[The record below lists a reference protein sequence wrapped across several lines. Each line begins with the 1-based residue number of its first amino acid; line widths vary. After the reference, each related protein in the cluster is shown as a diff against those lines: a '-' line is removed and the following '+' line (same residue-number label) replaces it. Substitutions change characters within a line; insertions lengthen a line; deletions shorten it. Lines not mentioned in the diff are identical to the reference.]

1 MSVER
6 KVQVSAVS
14 RTLRWAY
21 SSFTYCCGWLK
32 RGFDSGRVVNATL
45 GVESAVGGRRWLG
58 VMGLGRRDG
67 GATVGVGSAVD
78 GGSAVGGGHLV
89 LGNGRELDLYGQC
102 ALGPTWR
109 AGLQVL
115 IK

>member
-1 MSVER
+1 
-6 KVQVSAVS
+6 
-14 RTLRWAY
+14 
-21 SSFTYCCGWLK
+21 
-32 RGFDSGRVVNATL
+32 
-45 GVESAVGGRRWLG
+45 
-58 VMGLGRRDG
+58 MGLGRRDG

-89 LGNGRELDLYGQC
+89 LGNGRELDFYGQC